1 MATHRIDCSA
11 QDLEVA
17 ANWEGM
23 SRVPTSQS
31 SHDSTALARIDREN
45 LAIIVVV
52 HPALGHLEQVAGG
65 EEPGVGH
72 EPLVHRTQLVD
83 AQLRIGDVAG
93 RVALL
98 LAGRQH
104 QLGQHLLKRLV
115 AQLHLVEVAG
125 GAGVEEQGIQPGE
138 LEVELVGGLVVG
150 LVEGVVAVT

>member
-1 MATHRIDCSA
+1 MLPRW
-11 QDLEVA
+11 DL
-17 ANWEGM
+17 G
-23 SRVPTSQS
+23 
-31 SHDSTALARIDREN
+31 I
-45 LAIIVVV
+45 
-52 HPALGHLEQVAGG
+52 HPIKVR
-65 EEPGVGH
+65 
-72 EPLVHRTQLVD
+72 VHRTQLVD

-98 LAGRQH
+98 FAGGQH
-104 QLGQHLLKRLV
+104 QLGQHLLERLV